1 MCFYGVSCL
10 NYNLCFNPNKNQT
23 MKILIPLLTASSL
36 AFAQIPGP
44 EPMEVDGM
52 IESVSKEM
60 IVIEND
66 GQNMD
71 FPVSPQTM
79 LSFSEKYQELDMDDY
94 ARMTGKEVMIHVGT
108 GPDGL
113 GPIHHID
120 IIHEGDDHDHGQIP
134 GEEPPYTG
142 GPAPLPGDEPPYT
155 GGPAPIAGGPA
166 PIPGDEPPYTG
177 DPAPIAGVPAPLPGD
192 EPPYTGDPAPIPGGE
207 PPYTGDPAPI
217 AGGPA
222 PLPGDEPPYT
232 GDPAPIPGGEPPYSD
247 GPMPGDE
254 HADHVEIHGR
264 VVSATDGM
272 VIISTPE
279 GDDTFVVDAGTD
291 VNFPPENIM
300 EIEASDFPHMTGHEA
315 HLVIVDG
322 MVGHMHIH
330 AGEHGGHDQDPDGFP
345 PQ

>member
-1 MCFYGVSCL
+1 
-10 NYNLCFNPNKNQT
+10 
-23 MKILIPLLTASSL
+23 MKILIALLTASSL
-36 AFAQIPGP
+36 AYAQIPGP

-79 LSFSEKYQELDMDDY
+79 LSFSEKYQELDMNDY

-120 IIHEGDDHDHGQIP
+120 IMHEGDDHDHIQIP
-134 GEEPPYTG
+134 GEEPPYAG
-142 GPAPLPGDEPPYT
+142 GPAPL
-155 GGPAPIAGGPA
+155 
-166 PIPGDEPPYTG
+166 PGDEPPYTG

-192 EPPYTGDPAPIPGGE
+192 EPPYTGDPAPIIAGGPAPLPGDE
-207 PPYTGDPAPI
+207 PPYNAAPAPI
-217 AGGPA
+217 PGDEPPFTGDPA

-247 GPMPGDE
+247 GPILGNE

-330 AGEHGGHDQDPDGFP
+330 AGEHDGHDQDPDGFP

>member
-23 MKILIPLLTASSL
+23 MKILVPLLTASSL

-134 GEEPPYTG
+134 GEEPPYT
-142 GPAPLPGDEPPYT
+142 
-155 GGPAPIAGGPA
+155 
-166 PIPGDEPPYTG
+166 
-177 DPAPIAGVPAPLPGD
+177 
-192 EPPYTGDPAPIPGGE
+192 
-207 PPYTGDPAPI
+207 
-217 AGGPA
+217 GGPA